1 MNTWLQLAPALPAPW
16 LVQAWLFVGW
26 ALVLSAV
33 LLRLT
38 QHTVSAAVIG
48 LLLCWPWQYAP
59 GGFVALAFQSPS
71 VVLVLWAVL
80 TWWCRFQPHEVAS
93 KMPTSWAWAL
103 VLLGW
108 GLCLDTL
115 NLWPQG
121 WNIQLF
127 AFGFEPASLVLV
139 LVVGLVW
146 VALARPSN
154 ALIWIC
160 ILVVAVYVALRLP
173 TGNIWDV
180 FLDPFVW
187 LAFQFKLISRARF
200 FIQAGLFLGVIKK

>member
-1 MNTWLQLAPALPAPW
+1 MNTWLQLAPALPATW

-59 GGFVALAFQSPS
+59 VGFVALAFQSPS

-80 TWWCRFQPHEVAS
+80 TWWRRFHPNEVAS

-121 WNIQLF
+121 WSIQLF

-146 VALARPSN
+146 VALASQDKLSRRLKLEHPTQS
-154 ALIWIC
+154 AVFLS
-160 ILVVAVYVALRLP
+160 LGVLAVYVVLRVP
-173 TGNIWDV
+173 TGNVWDAL
-180 FLDPFVW
+180 LDPFVW
-187 LAFQFKLISRARF
+187 LALHGRVWRSLRA
-200 FIQAGLFLGVIKK
+200 